1 LKYKTNTH
9 RLSPLFFLLVLITSL
24 LFLLSLAT
32 GDADVSLWSALW
44 SADTSYIDRMIIT
57 EIRLPRALLAILVGA
72 TLGISGAAL
81 QGLLRNP
88 LADPGLVGVSSCAAL
103 GAVISLYFG
112 WAGTIWFALPLG
124 GIIGALSSVL
134 IVFLLAGRDSSIL
147 SLILAGVA
155 INALASAL
163 VSLAL
168 NFSPN
173 PYAANEI
180 VYWLLGSLS
189 NRSLDDL
196 YIAMPLMLLGWL
208 LLLGSYRFLNAL
220 SLGEDTA
227 RSLGFNIDQQRWL
240 IIAGV
245 ALSVGAAVSISGS
258 ISFIGLVIPHLLR
271 PWVKY
276 EPGRLLL
283 LSALGG
289 AALMLAAD
297 LCVQWLPT
305 EKELKLGVVTA
316 LIGAPFFLHL
326 LYKQRNRML

>member
-1 LKYKTNTH
+1 MKYKTNTH
-9 RLSPLFFLLVLITSL
+9 RPSPLFFLLVLVTSL

-44 SADTSYIDRMIIT
+44 SADTSSIDRMIIT

>member
-1 LKYKTNTH
+1 MKYKTNTH
-9 RLSPLFFLLVLITSL
+9 RLSPLFFLLVLVTSL

-44 SADTSYIDRMIIT
+44 SADTSSIDRMIIT

>member
-44 SADTSYIDRMIIT
+44 SADTSSIDRMIIT